1 MSRRHLDLLIE
12 VRDAIR
18 RIDSDWCAQNG
29 QEKITFERLDDVLA
43 RVEYAVEE
51 LEGIEP
57 TYRKSRRVY
66 HDRLKLIHLAEIVEN
81 GKKRDE
87 ERIKLAITHIDHP
100 KGFRFTEHPDGDWWE
115 IYWGGYNYDFENE
128 RLNTPEKL
136 LDFLAHILEKD
147 WRGVTGEKVSNFI
160 RSVQSRNKIGRY
172 NAPSCA
178 GDAAEERAKMTPR
191 LRFQTLRKSGFR
203 CTSCGLGPEHGAILH
218 ADHIIPISKGGRTE
232 DKNLRA
238 LCSSC
243 NFGKGADL

>member
-18 RIDSDWCAQNG
+18 RTDSDWCSQNG
-29 QEKITFERLDDVLA
+29 QEKITPEHLDDVLA
-43 RVEYAVEE
+43 RVEYSIEK
-51 LEGIEP
+51 LEGIQP
-57 TYRKSRRVY
+57 IYRKSRRVY
-66 HDRLKLIHLAEIVEN
+66 YEKLKFVTGAQLIEDGIKE
-81 GKKRDE
+81 DE
-87 ERIKLAITHIDHP
+87 RREKLAITHIDHP
-100 KGFRFTEHPDGDWWE
+100 RGFRFTEHSDGDWWE

-128 RLNTPEKL
+128 RLNTAEKL

-147 WRGVTGEKVSNFI
+147 WDGVTGEKVSNFI
-160 RSVQSRNKIGRY
+160 RSVDSRNKISRHHT
-172 NAPSCA
+172 PSCA
-178 GDAAEERAKMTPR
+178 GDAVEERAKMTPR

-218 ADHIIPISKGGRTE
+218 ADHIVPISKGGKTE